1 MVECCHY
8 NNLTKMSYS
17 KTFAFLLM
25 SLLGWLGVS
34 HIATEPDLAVL
45 IDNIIQ
51 VVGLLGAFWARYKAG
66 GVTFAGFKK

>member
-1 MVECCHY
+1 
-8 NNLTKMSYS
+8 
-17 KTFAFLLM
+17 M

-34 HIATEPDLAVL
+34 HVASEGDLAVL

-66 GVTFAGFKK
+66 NVTALGFKK